1 MRKILTIIIFSIVF
15 IIGAV
20 FSAKNTHE
28 VVINY
33 YLGAI
38 SMPLSVVIILSI
50 VAGLFLGAIA
60 IFMSGLRRRYEVSQL
75 QKKLTI
81 SEQELNS
88 LRILPIKDSH

>member
-1 MRKILTIIIFSIVF
+1 MRRILTIIIFSVVF
-15 IIGAV
+15 TLGAI

-28 VVINY
+28 VMINY
-33 YLGAI
+33 YLGSI

-50 VAGLFLGAIA
+50 VIGLFLGAMA
-60 IFMSGLRRRYEVSQL
+60 LVMSGLRRRYEISQL

-88 LRILPIKDSH
+88 LRILPIKDPH